1 MNAINNPNSPWRI
14 TEAFPTHPLPDS
26 TAVPAVNKAM
36 TAYKQARD
44 TYYAARSE
52 SGTTTY
58 LEDAQRLDRE
68 ARADALEKGED
79 TNATPNEDL
88 HHREAA
94 DHARKLDALSLI
106 ASRREKE
113 LRDTIAK
120 HRQALIDAHRAATL
134 KRAEKIMD
142 LIEGI
147 GGECAAVADDIRK
160 REWAETFPNWPGRD
174 RTWGKPLIVDRPRGK
189 DVVTSADLLGPI
201 ARVLAQV
208 LEVPEPPSAAETA
221 PEYHITAELTGK
233 GLVDTGPIP
242 DDEAA

>member
-14 TEAFPTHPLPDS
+14 SEAFPTHPLPET
-26 TAVPAVNKAM
+26 TAVAAVNKAM
-36 TAYKQARD
+36 TAYKEARD
-44 TYYAARSE
+44 TYYATRSQ

-68 ARADALEKGED
+68 ARADKLEKGED

-88 HHREAA
+88 HHREKA

-113 LRDTIAK
+113 LRGVIDK

-134 KRAEKIMD
+134 KRAEKIMT
-142 LIEGI
+142 LIEDI
-147 GGECAAVADDIRK
+147 GAECAAVADDIRK

-174 RTWGKPLIVDRPRGK
+174 RTWGKPLVVDRPRGR
-189 DVVTSADLLGPI
+189 DIVTSADLLGPI
-201 ARVLAQV
+201 AQVLAQV
-208 LEVPEPPSAAETA
+208 LDVPEPPSTAKPA

-233 GLVDTGPIP
+233 ALADAGPVP
-242 DDEAA
+242 DEVAA